1 MIKVYHDFID
11 KFNLFL
17 KSSKVPLV
25 KAGRPVGSTSYYEKD
40 LITDPEHEYGD
51 IDVQFIIPRIHSM
64 SEAANEAMY
73 SKLVLEFLS
82 HSNTASS
89 KNGVNIIFQVG
100 TEHVQIDLVS
110 IFGENLAWSEILS
123 PERGIKG
130 VVSMSLYSSLAEVLN
145 LSISSRGIQIKLRNG
160 EPVSFRQS
168 KDVTVSTVS
177 KDPHNWAKNIL
188 DYFGELQG
196 KKAKPSKSLRAHPGG
211 DPDDIKISDIA
222 VAIKALG
229 ESFQLNDMYSKTG
242 LANIASYDEFMS
254 KIIGTYE
261 AKLTSKLTDPKFDK
275 ATTPAQIAKAA
286 SDRKKIQTG
295 LNLVMGYL
303 K

>member
-1 MIKVYHDFID
+1 M
-11 KFNLFL
+11 

-82 HSNTASS
+82 HSNAASS

-145 LSISSRGIQIKLRNG
+145 LSISSRGIQI
-160 EPVSFRQS
+160 
-168 KDVTVSTVS
+168 
-177 KDPHNWAKNIL
+177 
-188 DYFGELQG
+188 
-196 KKAKPSKSLRAHPGG
+196 
-211 DPDDIKISDIA
+211 
-222 VAIKALG
+222 
-229 ESFQLNDMYSKTG
+229 
-242 LANIASYDEFMS
+242 
-254 KIIGTYE
+254 
-261 AKLTSKLTDPKFDK
+261 
-275 ATTPAQIAKAA
+275 
-286 SDRKKIQTG
+286 DRKS
-295 LNLVMGYL
+295 VV
-303 K
+303 